1 MQILGKALGVAS
13 LGLLGVR
20 TLQHARRGRHQA
32 VCAMPGAPSAGGP
45 SLVPVVPPP
54 PPPSD
59 RIRIMRPS
67 CIRACINMS
76 KYELERS
83 RSAAV
88 VHRTFVTLLAAF

>member
-1 MQILGKALGVAS
+1 MRGVAGTR
-13 LGLLGVR
+13 LCVLCLALLQPVGLASCL
-20 TLQHARRGRHQA
+20 LFH
-32 VCAMPGAPSAGGP
+32 
-45 SLVPVVPPP
+45 PPL
-54 PPPSD
+54 D

-67 CIRACINMS
+67 CIRACINIS